1 MIIELIGISIP
12 NNKSTITRVLG
23 NHGNIAG
30 HTLVRF
36 QVQSYNV
43 PVSVPSISPTYL
55 SHLPIYPT
63 CDYDV
68 LRGPA
73 GLIPRSCH
81 CRYDSEASHA
91 ILVYGQGDPEY
102 GDPSVYYCAFNEC
115 VTVKSGGSA
124 PISAGY
130 DLSPLAFHPVTR
142 WL

>member
-23 NHGNIAG
+23 NSHSWPYTSAISGPI
-30 HTLVRF
+30 L
-36 QVQSYNV
+36 QC
-43 PVSVPSISPTYL
+43 PSIC
-55 SHLPIYPT
+55 PIYLT